1 MYLCPR
7 SEVCGETSEARV
19 VVEEDRSVGGA
30 GGCEVFEG
38 PPVMQGLFCE
48 LSAPEYL
55 KEEGSLRLMSEI
67 I

>member
-19 VVEEDRSVGGA
+19 VVEEDRSDGGA

-38 PPVMQGLFCE
+38 PKVMQGLFCE
-48 LSAPEYL
+48 LSTHEYF
-55 KEEGSLRLMSEI
+55 KQGSLRPMSKYI
-67 I
+67 